1 MWAGSLSHNGL
12 TGCGNDGGDWMTHK
26 LEHELG
32 GLYDV
37 AHGAG
42 LAALWGSWARYVFR
56 NCLPRFRRF
65 AVNVMGI
72 APEGTDEE
80 IALKGI
86 EALEDFFRRIR
97 MPTNLRELGVDATD
111 EDLALMAHKCAVG
124 VGGAKG
130 SARLLN
136 EEDMLAIFRASR

>member
-1 MWAGSLSHNGL
+1 MWAGSLAHNGL

-42 LAALWGSWARYVFR
+42 LAAIWGSWARYVMD

-65 AVNVMGI
+65 AVNVMGV
-72 APEGTDEE
+72 EEKGTDRE

-86 EALEDFFRRIR
+86 EALEDFYRRIG
-97 MPTNLRELGVDATD
+97 MPTNLRELGVEATD
-111 EDLALMAHKCAVG
+111 EDLKTMAHKCAVG
-124 VGGAKG
+124 VGGSMG

-136 EEDMLAIFRASR
+136 EADMLAIYEASR

>member
-1 MWAGSLSHNGL
+1 
-12 TGCGNDGGDWMTHK
+12 MTHK

-42 LAALWGSWARYVFR
+42 LAAIWGSWARYVMAD
-56 NCLPRFRRF
+56 CLPRFRRF

-72 APEGTDEE
+72 EPVGSDDE

-86 EALEDFFRRIR
+86 EAMEAFYRRIN
-97 MPTNLRELGVDATD
+97 MPTNLRELGVHAT
-111 EDLALMAHKCAVG
+111 EDDLILMAHKCAVG
-124 VGGAKG
+124 VNGAMG
-130 SARLLN
+130 SAKLLH
-136 EEDMLAIFRASR
+136 EEDMLNIFKASM